1 MSAEPDMRRRG
12 FLGLVGGAIVAGM
25 NSARAQQGYRRVEV
39 FMGAAETSSSR
50 DWVAAFLR
58 RLDELGW
65 RNNHNLVV
73 QVQWWNDRPE
83 QMRTRAAELISRSP
97 DVAVTFTNLALE
109 VLRPI
114 AGNVPIVFCGVGD
127 PVGSGFVAS
136 LARPGGNMTGF
147 ASHEP
152 SMGGKWLGV
161 LKEAA
166 PNITRALVIMHPET
180 PSHQGMWRSAEQIAP
195 RLGIEVTPGAVHNAA
210 EIRSAIELFAQRP
223 NGGLIVLPHA
233 LTVSNAPVIIDL
245 ARRYRMPDVYAVA
258 ETVAGGGLV
267 SYGIHWDDQFRSV
280 AEYVDRIL
288 KGAKPSDLA
297 VQNPTRFKLA
307 VNLKAA
313 KAIGFTIPETF
324 LLRADEVI
332 E

>member
-1 MSAEPDMRRRG
+1 MDP
-12 FLGLVGGAIVAGM
+12 
-25 NSARAQQGYRRVEV
+25 ARAQPGSRRVEV
-39 FMGAAETSSSR
+39 LMGAAETSSSR

-65 RNNHNLVV
+65 RDGHNLVV

-83 QMRTRAAELISRSP
+83 QMRIRAAELISRAP

-109 VLRPI
+109 LLKPI

-136 LARPGGNMTGF
+136 LARPGGNITGF
-147 ASHEP
+147 ASHES

-180 PSHQGMWRSAEQIAP
+180 PSHQGMWRSIEQIAP
-195 RLGIEVTPGAVHNAA
+195 RLGIEATPGGVHNAA
-210 EIRSAIELFAQRP
+210 EIERVIELFAQKP
-223 NGGLIVLPHA
+223 NGGLIALPHA
-233 LTVSNAPVIIDL
+233 LTVANAPVIINL
-245 ARRYRMPDVYAVA
+245 AQRYRMPDVYALA

-267 SYGIHWDDQFRSV
+267 SYGINWDDQFRSV
-280 AEYVDRIL
+280 GEYVDRIL

-297 VQNPTRFKLA
+297 VQNPTRFKLT
-307 VNLKAA
+307 VNLRTA
-313 KAIGFTIPETF
+313 KTIGLTIPETF

>member
-1 MSAEPDMRRRG
+1 
-12 FLGLVGGAIVAGM
+12 
-25 NSARAQQGYRRVEV
+25 
-39 FMGAAETSSSR
+39 MGAAETSSSR
-50 DWVAAFLR
+50 DWVVAFLQ

-65 RNNHNLVV
+65 REGRNLVV

-83 QMRTRAAELISRSP
+83 QMRIRAAELIARSP
-97 DVAVTFTNLALE
+97 DVAVTVTNLALE
-109 VLRPI
+109 VLKPI

-136 LARPGGNMTGF
+136 LARPGGDITGF
-147 ASHEP
+147 ASYEP

-166 PNITRALVIMHPET
+166 PNITRALAIIYPET
-180 PSHQGMWRSAEQIAP
+180 PAHQGFWKSIELVAP
-195 RLGIEVTPGAVHNAA
+195 RLGIEPTSGGVHNAA
-210 EIRSAIELFAQRP
+210 EIEHVIELFAQKP

-233 LTVSNAPVIIDL
+233 LTNFNASLIIDL
-245 ARRYRMPDVYAVA
+245 AHRYRIPDVYAVA
-258 ETVAGGGLV
+258 ESVSDGGLV
-267 SYGIHWDDQFRSV
+267 SYGINWDDQFRRV
-280 AEYVDRIL
+280 ADYVDRIL

-297 VQNPTRFKLA
+297 VQNPTQFKL
-307 VNLKAA
+307 VVSLKAA
-313 KAIGFTIPETF
+313 KAIGLTIPETF